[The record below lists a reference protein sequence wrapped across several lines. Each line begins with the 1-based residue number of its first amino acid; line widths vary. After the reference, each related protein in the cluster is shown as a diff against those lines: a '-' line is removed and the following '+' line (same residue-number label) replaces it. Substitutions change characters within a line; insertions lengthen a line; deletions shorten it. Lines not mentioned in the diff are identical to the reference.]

1 MWMYGNT
8 NSGLDDVCN
17 ISSRSPLAQKEPL
30 AWATRCECTSLCE
43 TPLSF
48 THHPVVIW
56 SAGPRWLTIA
66 ETHLMWRC
74 WMVSVGNTLILVLIC
89 CTCSPIQTNN
99 HWSKHLCTLHRL
111 QCRARDSRNRGRQRA
126 AWNTRKEGQGSWSE
140 RRCYLSYQRINCA
153 FIHKGNVRKWRQYPA
168 PFIFT
173 SQ

>member
-8 NSGLDDVCN
+8 ISGLEDVCN

-48 THHPVVIW
+48 TRHPVVIW

-99 HWSKHLCTLHRL
+99 HWSKHFCVLCTGYNAERETAGTEEDKERL
-111 QCRARDSRNRGRQRA
+111 ETRGRKDRVAGQRDDA
-126 AWNTRKEGQGSWSE
+126 IYPISE
-140 RRCYLSYQRINCA
+140 SIVHS
-153 FIHKGNVRKWRQYPA
+153 FIKA
-168 PFIFT
+168 M
-173 SQ
+173 